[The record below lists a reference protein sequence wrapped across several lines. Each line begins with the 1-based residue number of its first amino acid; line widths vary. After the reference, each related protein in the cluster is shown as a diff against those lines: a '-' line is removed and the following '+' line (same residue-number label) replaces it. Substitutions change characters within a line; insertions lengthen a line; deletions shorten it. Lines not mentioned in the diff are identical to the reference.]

1 MEKKTD
7 NRPITE
13 RVKTFEDACRELGI
27 NAEQIQKKWK
37 DAGLTEVDEVAYQK
51 LRIITLALNEG
62 WKPQFTED
70 EIRYTP
76 WLVLYTKEEVEK
88 ASEEEKDAYNLQ
100 LWLAGGNSNNVAS
113 CGLAS
118 AYSNLAW
125 SSAYAYCS
133 ARLAYKTSELA
144 RYSGLQF
151 TDLWANYTTGKEVK
165 SWRNS

>member
-7 NRPITE
+7 NRPVTE
-13 RVKTFEDACRELGI
+13 RVKTFEDACKELGI

-76 WLVLYTKEEVEK
+76 WLVLYTKEEVEN
-88 ASEEEKDAYNLQ
+88 ASEEEKEAYNLQ
-100 LWLAGGNSNNVAS
+100 LWLAGGDSNSVAN
-113 CGLAS
+113 CGLAY
-118 AYSNLAW
+118 AHSNYAW
-125 SSAYAYCS
+125 SNSYADYS
-133 ARLAYKTSELA
+133 ARLAYKTRELA

>member
-88 ASEEEKDAYNLQ
+88 ASEEEKDAYNLR
-100 LWLAGGNSNNVAS
+100 LWLAGGDSYYVAT
-113 CGLAS
+113 CGLGAAHS
-118 AYSNLAW
+118 HDAW
-125 SSAYAYCS
+125 SLTDASFS

>member
-100 LWLAGGNSNNVAS
+100 LWLAGGVSNRVAL
-113 CGLAS
+113 CGLDY
-118 AYSNLAW
+118 AYSNNAW
-125 SSAYAYCS
+125 SYAYACCS